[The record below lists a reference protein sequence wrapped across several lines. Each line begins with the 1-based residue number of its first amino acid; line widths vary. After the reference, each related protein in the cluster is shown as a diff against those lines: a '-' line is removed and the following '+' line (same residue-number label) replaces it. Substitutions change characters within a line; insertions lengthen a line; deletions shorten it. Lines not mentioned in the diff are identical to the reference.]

1 MRVIG
6 IDPGTASCGYA
17 VVSAQG
23 SRVKAVSFG
32 VWSTSPRQPLDR
44 RLKTL
49 HDGLAALLREH
60 AVDAV
65 AIEES
70 YVGADPRT
78 ALTVGQARGALL
90 IACANAGV
98 PASQYAPA
106 TVKQTVAGWGR
117 ADKEQVQRM
126 VGAIL
131 GLATPPKPHHAADA
145 LAVAICHAM
154 GSPLLATAG
163 ATR

>member
-6 IDPGTASCGYA
+6 IDPGTASCGYG
-17 VVSAQG
+17 VVSAEG
-23 SRVKAVSFG
+23 SRVQAVDFG
-32 VWSTSPRQPLDR
+32 VWSTSAREPLDQ

-49 HDGLAALLREH
+49 YDGLVQLL
-60 AVDAV
+60 ADQDVDAV

-70 YVGADPRT
+70 YVGANART

-90 IACANAGV
+90 VACANAGV
-98 PASQYAPA
+98 PASQYPPA
-106 TVKQTVAGWGR
+106 TVKQTVGGWGR
-117 ADKEQVQRM
+117 ADKEQMQRM
-126 VGAIL
+126 VAAIL
-131 GLATPPKPHHAADA
+131 GLSAPPKSHHAADA

-163 ATR
+163 ASR